1 MMKRKTLIIAAAAIA
16 ASVVLASGCTKKATV
31 ETSETVTTEA
41 STEETTKPAETQTQP
56 EKTTAEPSEEPEQK
70 VMYHMLQGTVTRVTG
85 DGDVF
90 TMQADD
96 GKDYDIRPSD
106 IRDVEVEIAEDV
118 HIAIAY
124 IGEPLGELKDV
135 TLVVALPEQEEWS
148 ILTEKGTTTAN
159 AMSSFTM
166 KTDDGQELSFL
177 KDNCPIEEGALA
189 GDSGDKV
196 SVTYVNS
203 QGVNYPVEIK
213 AAK

>member
-1 MMKRKTLIIAAAAIA
+1 MKKHSFIIAAAAIA
-16 ASVVLASGCTKKATV
+16 ATIALGTACAKKPAV
-31 ETSETVTTEA
+31 ETMETVTSA
-41 STEETTKPAETQTQP
+41 APTEETTKPQPTGTQP
-56 EKTTAEPSEEPEQK
+56 EETTAEAPESK
-70 VMYHMLQGTVTRVTG
+70 EMYHMLQGTVTKVTG

-90 TMQADD
+90 TLRADD
-96 GKDYDIRPSD
+96 GRDYDIRPAD

-118 HIAIAY
+118 QIAIAY
-124 IGEPLGELKDV
+124 IGGPLGELKDV

-177 KDNCPIEEGALA
+177 KDNCPIEDGSLA
-189 GDSGDKV
+189 GDSGDEV
-196 SVTYVNS
+196 SMTYVNS

-213 AAK
+213 SAK

>member
-1 MMKRKTLIIAAAAIA
+1 MKKHSFIIAAAAIA
-16 ASVVLASGCTKKATV
+16 ATIALGTACAKKPAV
-31 ETSETVTTEA
+31 ETMETVTSA
-41 STEETTKPAETQTQP
+41 APTEETTKPQPTGTQP
-56 EKTTAEPSEEPEQK
+56 EETTAEAPESK
-70 VMYHMLQGTVTRVTG
+70 EIYHMLQGTVTKVTG

-90 TMQADD
+90 TLRADD
-96 GKDYDIRPSD
+96 GRDYDIRPAD

-118 HIAIAY
+118 QIAIAY
-124 IGEPLGELKDV
+124 IGGPLGELKDV

-177 KDNCPIEEGALA
+177 KDNCPIEDGSLA
-189 GDSGDKV
+189 GDSGDEV

-213 AAK
+213 SAK

>member
-1 MMKRKTLIIAAAAIA
+1 MKKHSFIIAAAAIA
-16 ASVVLASGCTKKATV
+16 ATIALGTACAKKPAV
-31 ETSETVTTEA
+31 EPMETVTSA
-41 STEETTKPAETQTQP
+41 APTEETTKPQPTGTQP
-56 EKTTAEPSEEPEQK
+56 EETTAEAPESK
-70 VMYHMLQGTVTRVTG
+70 EMYHMLQGTVTKVTG

-90 TMQADD
+90 TLRADD
-96 GKDYDIRPSD
+96 GRDYDIRPAD

-118 HIAIAY
+118 QIAIAY
-124 IGEPLGELKDV
+124 IGGPLGELKDV

-177 KDNCPIEEGALA
+177 KDNCPIEDGSLA
-189 GDSGDKV
+189 GDSGDEV

-213 AAK
+213 SAK

>member
-1 MMKRKTLIIAAAAIA
+1 MKKHSFIIAAAAIA
-16 ASVVLASGCTKKATV
+16 VTIALGTACAKKPAV
-31 ETSETVTTEA
+31 ETMETVTSA
-41 STEETTKPAETQTQP
+41 APTEETTKPQPTGTQP
-56 EKTTAEPSEEPEQK
+56 EETTAKAPESK
-70 VMYHMLQGTVTRVTG
+70 EMYHMLQGTVTKVTG

-90 TMQADD
+90 TLRADD
-96 GKDYDIRPSD
+96 GRDYDIRPAD

-118 HIAIAY
+118 QIAIAY
-124 IGEPLGELKDV
+124 IGGPLGELKDV

-177 KDNCPIEEGALA
+177 KDNCPIEDGSLA
-189 GDSGDKV
+189 GDSGDEV

-213 AAK
+213 SAK

>member
-1 MMKRKTLIIAAAAIA
+1 MKKHSFIIAAAAIA
-16 ASVVLASGCTKKATV
+16 ATIALGTACAKKPAV
-31 ETSETVTTEA
+31 ETMETVTSA
-41 STEETTKPAETQTQP
+41 APTEETTKPQPTGTQP
-56 EKTTAEPSEEPEQK
+56 EETTAEAPESK
-70 VMYHMLQGTVTRVTG
+70 EMYHMLQGTVTKVTG

-90 TMQADD
+90 TLRADD
-96 GKDYDIRPSD
+96 GRDYDIRPAD
-106 IRDVEVEIAEDV
+106 IRDVEVEIAEDAQ
-118 HIAIAY
+118 IAIAY
-124 IGEPLGELKDV
+124 IGGPLGELKDV

-177 KDNCPIEEGALA
+177 KDNCPIEDGSLA
-189 GDSGDKV
+189 GDSGDEV

-213 AAK
+213 SAK

>member
-1 MMKRKTLIIAAAAIA
+1 MKKHSFIIAAAAIA
-16 ASVVLASGCTKKATV
+16 ATIALGTACAKKPAV
-31 ETSETVTTEA
+31 ETMETVTSA
-41 STEETTKPAETQTQP
+41 APTEETTKPQPTGTQP
-56 EKTTAEPSEEPEQK
+56 EETTAEAPESK
-70 VMYHMLQGTVTRVTG
+70 EMYHMLQGTVTKVTG

-90 TMQADD
+90 TLRADD
-96 GKDYDIRPSD
+96 GRDYDIRPAD
-106 IRDVEVEIAEDV
+106 TRDVEVEIAEDV
-118 HIAIAY
+118 QIAIAY
-124 IGEPLGELKDV
+124 IGGPLGELKDV

-177 KDNCPIEEGALA
+177 KDNCPIEDGSLA
-189 GDSGDKV
+189 GDSGDEV

-213 AAK
+213 SAK

>member
-1 MMKRKTLIIAAAAIA
+1 MKKHSFIIAAAAIA
-16 ASVVLASGCTKKATV
+16 ATIALGTACAKKPAV
-31 ETSETVTTEA
+31 ETMETVTSA
-41 STEETTKPAETQTQP
+41 APTEETTKSQPTGTQP
-56 EKTTAEPSEEPEQK
+56 EETTAEAPESK
-70 VMYHMLQGTVTRVTG
+70 EMYHMLQGTVTKVTG

-90 TMQADD
+90 TLRADD
-96 GKDYDIRPSD
+96 GRDYDIRPAD

-118 HIAIAY
+118 QIAIAY
-124 IGEPLGELKDV
+124 IGGPLGELKDV

-196 SVTYVNS
+196 TVTYVNS

-213 AAK
+213 GTK

>member
-1 MMKRKTLIIAAAAIA
+1 MKKHSFIIAAAAIA
-16 ASVVLASGCTKKATV
+16 ATIALGTACAKKPAV
-31 ETSETVTTEA
+31 ETMETVTSA
-41 STEETTKPAETQTQP
+41 APTEETTKPQPTGTQP
-56 EKTTAEPSEEPEQK
+56 EETTAEAPESK
-70 VMYHMLQGTVTRVTG
+70 EMYHMLQGTVTKVTG

-90 TMQADD
+90 TLRADD
-96 GKDYDIRPSD
+96 GRDYDIRPAD

-118 HIAIAY
+118 QIAIAY
-124 IGEPLGELKDV
+124 IGGPLGELKDV

-177 KDNCPIEEGALA
+177 KDNCPIEDWSLA
-189 GDSGDKV
+189 GDSGDEV

-213 AAK
+213 SAK